1 MGATHTTPDKA
12 RALAHYGPM
21 AAEAALLKAKRRA
34 PLRKPNLSLIT
45 GWQYDRR
52 RAVAMLGYLEEQARR
67 DGDTATEMAMWS
79 AAYDLTTILARAA
92 EDKIT
97 ESVEMPFAQGDN
109 YQQALA
115 RMLATRPGAHA

>member
-1 MGATHTTPDKA
+1 MPATPDKA

-34 PLRKPNLSLIT
+34 PLRKPNLTAIT

-52 RAVAMLGYLEEQARR
+52 RAVVMLGYLEEQARR

-79 AAYDLTTILARAA
+79 AAYDITTLLARAA
-92 EDKIT
+92 QDKIE
-97 ESVEMPFAQGDN
+97 ESMGMPFAHGDT
-109 YQQALA
+109 YTQALA
-115 RMLATRPGAHA
+115 RMLAQRPGVAA

>member
-1 MGATHTTPDKA
+1 MTAAADKA
-12 RALAHYGPM
+12 RAVAHYVPM
-21 AAEAALLKAKRRA
+21 AAEAALLKTKRRA
-34 PLRKPNLSLIT
+34 PLRRPNLSLIT

-92 EDKIT
+92 EDKIA
-97 ESVEMPFAQGDN
+97 ESVDMPFAHGDN

-115 RMLATRPGAHA
+115 RMLATRPGVHA

>member
-1 MGATHTTPDKA
+1 MSTTTDKA

-21 AAEAALLKAKRRA
+21 AAEVALLKTKRRA
-34 PLRKPNLSLIT
+34 PLRKPNLALIT

-79 AAYDLTTILARAA
+79 AAYDLITILARTA
-92 EDKIT
+92 EDKIA
-97 ESVEMPFAQGDN
+97 ESVDMPFANGST
-109 YQQALA
+109 YQQAMA
-115 RMLATRPGAHA
+115 RMLATRPGVHA